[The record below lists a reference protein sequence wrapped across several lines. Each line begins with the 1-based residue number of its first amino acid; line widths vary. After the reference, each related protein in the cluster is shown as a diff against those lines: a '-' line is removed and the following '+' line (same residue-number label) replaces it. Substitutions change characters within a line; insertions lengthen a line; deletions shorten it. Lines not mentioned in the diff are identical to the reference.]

1 MTEAKTTVAIYAGTY
16 KRNEPLVAMLDSILV
31 SVEHVAER
39 ASVGMII
46 VDDNP
51 DGSARL
57 VVDQYRDRFE
67 LGIHYLHIGKGNI
80 SLVRNA
86 GIELGVTLGDWVAM
100 TDDDC
105 EVSPEWLA
113 SLLDVQQRTSADAVT
128 GTCYLRVPAGS
139 PAWLSEQ
146 PFFEEGRVSQADGAA
161 MQIAA
166 TNNSMVRSSWLV
178 AHPEVRFDIELGV
191 LGGEDMVFFGT
202 AHRAGLKIHFA
213 EKAVVWGN
221 ESAARATFKYRLKS
235 SYWLGNTICVTNL
248 KLGTASR
255 SRLLVRGVRSLGRSV
270 VRPASRAIH
279 RQPPQLRYTVAMI
292 AQSAGLILGSLGLRR
307 AHH

>member
-1 MTEAKTTVAIYAGTY
+1 VTEPKVRIAVYAGTY

-31 SVEHVAER
+31 SVRNVAET
-39 ASVGMII
+39 ASVAMIV

-51 DGSARL
+51 DGSARQI
-57 VVDQYRDRFE
+57 VDQYQDKFE

-86 GIELGVTLGDWVAM
+86 GLELGVTLGDWVAM

-105 EVSPEWLA
+105 EVCPDWLGA
-113 SLLDVQQRTSADAVT
+113 LLAVQQRTGADAVT
-128 GTCYLRVPAGS
+128 GTCYLRVPPGS
-139 PAWLSEQ
+139 PAWLSDQ
-146 PFFEEGRVSQADGAA
+146 PFFEEGRVSQTDGAA

-166 TNNSMVRSSWLV
+166 TNNSMIRSSWLIK
-178 AHPEVRFDIELGV
+178 HPQVRFDIELGV

-221 ESAARATFKYRLKS
+221 ESQARATFQYRLKS

-255 SRLLVRGVRSLGRSV
+255 PRLLLRGLRSLGRSL
-270 VRPASRAIH
+270 VRPLAQAFRK
-279 RQPPQLRYTVAMI
+279 QPPQMRYTVAMM
-292 AQSAGLILGSLGLRR
+292 AQSAGIILGSLGMRR